1 MFKIKKLF
9 IIVITIAVIGGVF
22 FSNQLVQAEEVVSA
36 YNTSIKINRDASVHI
51 TENIEYDF
59 GERRKHG
66 IFRTVPIKYLTA
78 NNNSR
83 KIKINDLS
91 VLMDGERIKYK
102 KTKQGRNLKIKI
114 GNANKTIT
122 GKHSYQISYTV
133 RGALNYFSEHD
144 ELYWNVVGSE
154 WEVPIKQSLAIVN
167 APQIIKTKCF
177 QGSYGSLEEC
187 TIGKS
192 NKEEIIFEF
201 RALQPGEEATIVV
214 GIKKGVIDQ
223 MSYWQRWLWFLM
235 DNWILFLPGI
245 ALFWGGRR
253 WWKYG
258 RDPKGRGTIIPY
270 YNVSDN
276 LSVAEASAVMYNKL
290 RSEDISAM
298 IIQLAVSGFIKIKQ
312 EQVGKIFKH
321 ANYIFY
327 KSEVHKDKMSKL
339 TSEEESLLEAL
350 FEFGDDQK
358 VSTDDLKNKF
368 HKKIPALQTE
378 ALSSIKAREYLP
390 TKSRYNG
397 TMLILIGVLQMILLA
412 VLATF
417 LGSVAI
423 ISGVSSLIVLVFFAI
438 FMGHRTK
445 KGVLAK
451 EKLLGLKL
459 YLETA
464 EKDRLKFHNA
474 PSKNPQRFE
483 KLLPYAM
490 VFGVEEEWAKQFKDI
505 YKQAPDWYQGAD
517 GQVFNSMV
525 LANNLQSFSKTAG
538 SSIVSAPSSASS
550 GGSGFSGGG
559 SGGGFGG
566 GGGGSW

>member
-1 MFKIKKLF
+1 MKKTLQRKLF
-9 IIVITIAVIGGVF
+9 PVVLIIFLALGVKTVLAEELIHKYTTNITI
-22 FSNQLVQAEEVVSA
+22 NQNS
-36 YNTSIKINRDASVHI
+36 SVDI
-51 TENIEYDF
+51 IETIEYDF
-59 GERRKHG
+59 GEKRKHG
-66 IFRTVPIKYLTA
+66 IFRTIPIKYLTA

-177 QGSYGSLEEC
+177 QGVYGSLEEC
-187 TIGKS
+187 AVGKN

-201 RALQPGEEATIVV
+201 RTLQPGEEATIVI
-214 GIKKGVIDQ
+214 GTQKGAIKQ
-223 MSYWQRWLWFLM
+223 MSSWQRWLWFLM
-235 DNWILFLPGI
+235 DNWILFLPMVT
-245 ALFWGGRR
+245 LLWGGRR
-253 WWKYG
+253 WWRHG

-270 YNVSDN
+270 YDVVNN
-276 LSVAEASAVMYNKL
+276 LSVAEASVVMYNKL
-290 RSEDISAM
+290 RSKDISAM
-298 IIQLAVSGFIKIKQ
+298 IIQLAVKGFIKIKQ
-312 EQVGKIFKH
+312 ARTGKILKH
-321 ANYIFY
+321 TNYIFY
-327 KSEVHKDKMSKL
+327 KSEAHKDKNKNNKL
-339 TSEEESLLEAL
+339 TNEEKSLLEAL
-350 FEFGDDQK
+350 FEFGEGEQ
-358 VSTDDLKNKF
+358 VSTDNLRDKF
-368 HKKIPALQTE
+368 YKKISILQRE
-378 ALSSIKAREYLP
+378 SLSAIKNREYLP
-390 TKSRYNG
+390 AKSQYDG
-397 TMLILIGVLQMILLA
+397 VKLIIVGVLQMILLA
-412 VLATF
+412 VLASYF
-417 LGSVAI
+417 GNVAI
-423 ISGVSSLIVLVFFAI
+423 ISGVSSLVILIFFAI

-474 PSKNPQRFE
+474 PAKNPQRFE

-490 VFGVEEEWAKQFKDI
+490 IFGVEEEWAEQFKDI
-505 YKQAPDWYQGAD
+505 YKEQPEWYQSPS
-517 GQVFNSMV
+517 GQVFNSV
-525 LANNLQSFSKTAG
+525 ILANNLHSFSKTTSATAL
-538 SSIVSAPSSASS
+538 SSPSSASS